1 MFMRL
6 VTPVDAEPAV
16 WVDLM
21 IKHGWRKAIILV
33 ADDHNGNSVYEA
45 AVNQATQ
52 KNVQVLSSCIFFL
65 HFFPWKFDISQLN
78 FFWQAIKEQ
87 SELNKFS
94 DQPEKMSLKT
104 VLKLCITKHDIH
116 WGTSKLHTAW
126 FVLSKQNCINPWK

>member
-52 KNVQVLSSCIFFL
+52 KNVQVLSRSFFCISTQGNLTFRSLTFL
-65 HFFPWKFDISQLN
+65 ASNKR
-78 FFWQAIKEQ
+78 AKRVEQ
-87 SELNKFS
+87 IF
-94 DQPEKMSLKT
+94 
-104 VLKLCITKHDIH
+104 
-116 WGTSKLHTAW
+116 
-126 FVLSKQNCINPWK
+126 